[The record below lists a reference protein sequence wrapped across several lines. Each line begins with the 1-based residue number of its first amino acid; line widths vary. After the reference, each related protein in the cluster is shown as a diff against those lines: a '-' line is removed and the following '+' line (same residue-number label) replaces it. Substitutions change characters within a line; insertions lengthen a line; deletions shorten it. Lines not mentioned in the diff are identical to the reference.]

1 MNLLVAGSDTS
12 SSALAATFFY
22 LSRNRDAYSKVAAE
36 VRTAFKSRYEIRA
49 GTLLNGCVYLRA
61 AINGSRS
68 GVRLRVEGLQSQANM
83 YRLGL
88 TWGLGSTRSIT
99 TPPLSLPHIATTSI
113 AGSLNRTKMKRRKE

>member
-1 MNLLVAGSDTS
+1 VRCFRAVTCRERARVKTGDRLSALDVRVNCMNLLVAGSDTS

-61 AINGSRS
+61 AINEAMRMSP
-68 GVRLRVEGLQSQANM
+68 VVAQ
-83 YRLGL
+83 
-88 TWGLGSTRSIT
+88 
-99 TPPLSLPHIATTSI
+99 PL
-113 AGSLNRTKMKRRKE
+113 